1 MDRIEIKPYDYGRQ
15 TERRRQARRRARRR
29 AFFLA
34 AAELAAGVCMTMA
47 VMAMVIP
54 EKREL
59 GMAGTEQGRIK
70 QEITEQGQ
78 IKQEITERGQIKQEI
93 TERERI
99 ERQFTGRGG
108 TEILSRILE
117 DTHVLQSSIKG
128 QGESLLSFGSQNS
141 LYTGP
146 LVIAVDAGHG
156 GEDEG
161 ASQEGVMEKD
171 INLAIAE
178 RLKVKLEDMGYTVV
192 MVREDDAYRSKEER
206 VEAAHKVRAG
216 AYVSIHQNTWED
228 AAARGI
234 ETWYSGKD
242 GASDSGRLAAL
253 VHKEAVRSTGA
264 EARELRGDAEFTV
277 TGQTFVPSCLIETGF
292 LSNPRERERLTDPQY
307 QEKLAGGIA
316 KGIDLYFN
324 PKTMYLT
331 FDDGPSAENTSAVL
345 DVLKA
350 RNIRATF
357 FVVGE
362 NVRKHPDVAKR
373 IAAEGHTIGIHCNR
387 HDYKELYE
395 SRDSYLA
402 DFEEAYRAVL
412 EVTGVKPVLYRFPG
426 GSINGYNR
434 KVYKEI
440 IAEMDARG
448 FVYFDWNASLDDALK
463 KSRPQELIDNAMKT
477 IMGRQ
482 QVVLLAHDMVHSTT
496 LCLDGLIDQL
506 PEYRMEPLT
515 PEVAPVRFREQD
527 SAGVY

>member
-78 IKQEITERGQIKQEI
+78 IKQEITER
-93 TERERI
+93 ERI

-128 QGESLLSFGSQNS
+128 QGESLLSFGNQNS

-146 LVIAVDAGHG
+146 PVIAVDAGHG

-206 VEAAHKVRAG
+206 VEAAHKVRA
-216 AYVSIHQNTWED
+216 
-228 AAARGI
+228 
-234 ETWYSGKD
+234 
-242 GASDSGRLAAL
+242 RL
-253 VHKEAVRSTGA
+253 K
-264 EARELRGDAEFTV
+264 
-277 TGQTFVPSCLIETGF
+277 
-292 LSNPRERERLTDPQY
+292 
-307 QEKLAGGIA
+307 
-316 KGIDLYFN
+316 
-324 PKTMYLT
+324 
-331 FDDGPSAENTSAVL
+331 
-345 DVLKA
+345 
-350 RNIRATF
+350 
-357 FVVGE
+357 
-362 NVRKHPDVAKR
+362 
-373 IAAEGHTIGIHCNR
+373 
-387 HDYKELYE
+387 
-395 SRDSYLA
+395 
-402 DFEEAYRAVL
+402 
-412 EVTGVKPVLYRFPG
+412 
-426 GSINGYNR
+426 
-434 KVYKEI
+434 
-440 IAEMDARG
+440 
-448 FVYFDWNASLDDALK
+448 
-463 KSRPQELIDNAMKT
+463 
-477 IMGRQ
+477 
-482 QVVLLAHDMVHSTT
+482 
-496 LCLDGLIDQL
+496 
-506 PEYRMEPLT
+506 
-515 PEVAPVRFREQD
+515 
-527 SAGVY
+527 

>member
-1 MDRIEIKPYDYGRQ
+1 MDRRGIRPLDYGGQMEAEERAVSGRRSVSVRQ
-15 TERRRQARRRARRR
+15 TERRKQARRRARRR

-54 EKREL
+54 ENRESGNGQFL
-59 GMAGTEQGRIK
+59 PGVHTEK
-70 QEITEQGQ
+70 TA
-78 IKQEITERGQIKQEI
+78 
-93 TERERI
+93 
-99 ERQFTGRGG
+99 FY
-108 TEILSRILE
+108 RILDE
-117 DTHVLQSSIKG
+117 TARLQTSIKG
-128 QGESLLSFGSQNS
+128 EGEALCSI
-141 LYTGP
+141 LYRGNTEYAGP
-146 LVIAVDAGHG
+146 PVIAVDAGHG

-171 INLAIAE
+171 INLAIAK
-178 RLKVKLEDMGYTVV
+178 RLKTKLEDMGYTVM
-192 MVREDDAYRSKEER
+192 MVREDDTYHSKEQR

-228 AAARGI
+228 TDIRGI
-234 ETWYSGKD
+234 ETWYSEAG
-242 GASDSGRLAAL
+242 GAGDETQGSVSSGNGARASAGDSRRLAAL
-253 VHKEAVRSTGA
+253 IHKEAVGSTGA

-277 TGQTFVPSCLIETGF
+277 TSQTSIPSCLIETGF
-292 LSNPRERERLTDPQY
+292 LSNARERQCLTDPEY

-316 KGIDLYFN
+316 KGIDLYFK
-324 PKTMYLT
+324 PRIMYLT

-350 RNIRATF
+350 RNIKATF
-357 FVVGE
+357 FVVGQ
-362 NVRKHPDVAKR
+362 NVRKHPDVARR
-373 IAAEGHTIGIHCNR
+373 IVAEGHTIGIHCNR
-387 HDYKELYE
+387 HDYKALYE

-412 EVTGVKPVLYRFPG
+412 EVTGVRPVLYRFPG

-448 FVYFDWNASLDDALK
+448 FIYFDWNASLDDALK
-463 KSRPQELIDNAMKT
+463 KSQPQELVDNAKKT
-477 IMGRQ
+477 ILGRR
-482 QVVLLAHDMVHSTT
+482 QVVLLAHDMVHSTS

-515 PEVAPVRFREQD
+515 PDVVPVQFKEQ
-527 SAGVY
+527 

>member
-1 MDRIEIKPYDYGRQ
+1 MDRIGIKTYDYGRQ

-34 AAELAAGVCMTMA
+34 AAELAAGICMTMA

-70 QEITEQGQ
+70 QEITEQGR
-78 IKQEITERGQIKQEI
+78 IKQEM

-99 ERQFTGRGG
+99 ERQCAGRGG

-128 QGESLLSFGSQNS
+128 QGESLLSFGNQNS

-146 LVIAVDAGHG
+146 PVIAVDAGHG

-178 RLKVKLEDMGYTVV
+178 RLKVKLEDMGYAVV
-192 MVREDDAYRSKEER
+192 MVREDDTYRPKEER

-477 IMGRQ
+477 ILGRQ
-482 QVVLLAHDMVHSTT
+482 QVVLLAHDMVHSTS

-527 SAGVY
+527 SASVR